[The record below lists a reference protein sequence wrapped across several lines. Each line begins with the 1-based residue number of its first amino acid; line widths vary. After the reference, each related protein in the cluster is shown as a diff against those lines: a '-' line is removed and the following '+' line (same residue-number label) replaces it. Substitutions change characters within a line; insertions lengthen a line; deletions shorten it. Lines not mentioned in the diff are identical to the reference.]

1 MKTLTLITV
10 LALSFNVQAGSIEEC
25 KAVGE
30 KAAKI
35 MTARQSKTDPFEVI
49 ARFPDDAEMVIE
61 AFDHPRY
68 DTLKALKDRVNNFG
82 NKRYQI
88 IFDKVKADHDNE
100 VNLFKNKYIKACFIA
115 KKAK

>member
-1 MKTLTLITV
+1 MKTLTLIAAM
-10 LALSFNVQAGSIEEC
+10 ALSFNVQAGSIEEC
-25 KAVGE
+25 KAVGV

-49 ARFPDDAEMVIE
+49 SKFPDDAEMVIE
-61 AFDHPRY
+61 AFDRPRY
-68 DTLKALKDRVNNFG
+68 DTLKSLKDRIGNFS
-82 NKRYQI
+82 NRRYQI
-88 IFDKVKADHDNE
+88 IDDEVNAKHDNE